1 MRNLHTYFEGAILL
15 PITTVFPGTRMH
27 FCRFF
32 VVCAMEKYRKTNQN
46 KSKTRKKNLR
56 KREKNGNTEY
66 VCIFIWSNSIVP
78 IGSIKL

>member
-1 MRNLHTYFEGAILL
+1 MRNLQTYFEGAILL

-32 VVCAMEKYRKTNQN
+32 VESAMEKYRKANQN

-56 KREKNGNTEY
+56 KREKNGNSEY
-66 VCIFIWSNSIVP
+66 VCIFI
-78 IGSIKL
+78 